1 VDVTIAL
8 LAAVVGYLLGSLSFA
23 RIVTSFAGPDK
34 KVRERTEAY
43 IEGSENPIILET
55 VSATSV
61 SMVAGSRLGFLTYLL
76 DMLKVFVPVLVFRK
90 LFPSEP
96 YYLVAA
102 ITGVVGHVW
111 PIYHR
116 FKGGGGISAI
126 FGGIF
131 AIDWIGVFVTF
142 FGGMFV
148 GMVILKDL
156 YLIYYAGLIMLIPWL
171 WLRTKSL
178 PVVIYAVLVNVLFL
192 VATIPSA
199 RRYYRLRKTD
209 PKWADPEAMWGMWGM
224 GRGIMKMM
232 DKLGVRKK
240 KDRPEAGTP

>member
-1 VDVTIAL
+1 MDITIVL
-8 LAAVVGYLLGSLSFA
+8 LAAVAGYLLGSLSFA

-34 KVRERTEAY
+34 KVKERTEAY
-43 IEGSENPIILET
+43 IEGSDNPIILDT

-61 SMVAGSRLGFLTYLL
+61 SMVAGSRLGFLTYVL
-76 DMLKVFVPVLVFRK
+76 DMLKVFVPVLVLK
-90 LFPSEP
+90 QVFPGEP

-102 ITGVVGHVW
+102 FAGVVGHVW
-111 PIYHR
+111 PIYHK

-126 FGGIF
+126 FGGVF

-148 GMVILKDL
+148 GMAILRDL
-156 YLIYYAGLIMLIPWL
+156 YLIYYAGLILLVPWL
-171 WLRTKSL
+171 WLRTKSVEVL
-178 PVVIYAVLVNVLFL
+178 IYAVLVNVLFM
-192 VATIPSA
+192 VATLPSA

-232 DKLGVRKK
+232 TKLGVMKK
-240 KDRPEAGTP
+240 KDGPEAEKP